1 MIDIQILNIIKSF
14 IENEINNNIEKS
26 IDINPLQH
34 NHPPVR
40 FKVDSCEYC
49 NKYGNILSIK

>member
-1 MIDIQILNIIKSF
+1 MNAHILNIIKTF
-14 IENEINNNIEKS
+14 IENEINNNIE
-26 IDINPLQH
+26 INLNKTPLQH

-49 NKYGNILSIK
+49 KKYGNILCIT